1 MYFFVLF
8 SAFGP
13 FNIFEGSSTK
23 KTKKNNFEGSNKET
37 CGSHQGGKRI
47 ALNKTAAMKAI
58 QQEGRVVFIFLHNVE
73 SWGNV
78 GVFKECGNL

>member
-1 MYFFVLF
+1 MLF
-8 SAFGP
+8 CFLLLDPPTSLKGLRP
-13 FNIFEGSSTK
+13 KNK
-23 KTKKNNFEGSNKET
+23 KHNLGGSNKET

-73 SWGNV
+73 SWANV